1 MEVRPLSGAFGVE
14 LVGVDLRDEQ
24 PPEVQ
29 DAARTALRDRLLVL
43 VRGQP
48 LELDDQVRFAS
59 WFGPV
64 TTRGTSFTEDSPE
77 MYISNTRPQGVARE
91 GSLLKHQDHC
101 FLDVVLPAICLYAE
115 AVCETGGETVF
126 ADAHAAYQR
135 VPQSVRARLA
145 GLSARHVY
153 DHAEDSGTTRFRV
166 ASASPAAQQAVHPVV
181 WPHPDT
187 GRPILFVNELMTDSI
202 CGWPDDASEELL
214 ATLWSYLDD
223 PDVTYV
229 HRWEV
234 GDVVIWDNRS
244 LQHGRRP
251 FPPGSRRSLRRL
263 QVG

>member
-1 MEVRPLSGAFGVE
+1 
-14 LVGVDLRDEQ
+14 
-24 PPEVQ
+24 VQ
-29 DAARTALRDRLLVL
+29 DAARAAFRDRHLVL
-43 VRGQP
+43 VRSECLG
-48 LELDDQVRFAS
+48 LDDQVRFAS

-64 TTRGTSFTEDSPE
+64 TTRGASFAEGSPE

-101 FLDVVLPAICLYAE
+101 FLEVVLPAICLYAE
-115 AVCETGGETVF
+115 DACESGGETVF
-126 ADAHAAYQR
+126 ASTHAAYER
-135 VPQSVRARLA
+135 LPASVRDRLV

-153 DHAEDSGTTRFRV
+153 DYADDSGSVRFRV
-166 ASASPAAQQAVHPVV
+166 ASAGPAAQQAVHPVV

-202 CGWPDDASEELL
+202 CGWPDDDSEEML
-214 ATLWSYLDD
+214 AALWSYLDE
-223 PDVTYV
+223 PAVTYV

-244 LQHGRRP
+244 LQHGRRE